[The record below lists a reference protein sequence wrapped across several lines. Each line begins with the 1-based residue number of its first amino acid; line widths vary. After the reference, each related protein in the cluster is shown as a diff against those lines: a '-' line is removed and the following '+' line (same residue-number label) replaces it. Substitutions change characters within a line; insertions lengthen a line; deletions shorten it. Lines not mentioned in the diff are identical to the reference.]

1 MGKKEERDIE
11 GDILRDRKRVVAR
24 ALFHDRW
31 EREKNETEEV
41 DTYIE
46 RQRVSGGEDS
56 VP

>member
-1 MGKKEERDIE
+1 M
-11 GDILRDRKRVVAR
+11 VAR

-31 EREKNETEEV
+31 EREKKETEEV

-46 RQRVSGGEDS
+46 RQRASGGEGS